1 MNISEMKQALAG
13 VAAVTFRL
21 PDGTYLPAHFNVTE
35 VGLVTNHFI
44 DCGGVERRETVA
56 NFQLWEAGDY
66 DHRLAPQKFLHI
78 LQLSARILGREDLPI
93 EVEYQ
98 QATIGKF
105 GLEFDGTDFVLT
117 AKHTA
122 CLAQEDSGA
131 VCPAPAANSRLH
143 ARRRVL
149 LNRRSPNF
157 QLAGTAEK
165 IVGRCRAL
173 RDWVEACAHDFARPP
188 LQT

>member
-1 MNISEMKQALAG
+1 MKISEMKEVLNG
-13 VAAVTFRL
+13 LSAVSFRL
-21 PDGTYLPAHFNVTE
+21 PDGTQLPAHFHVTE
-35 VGLVTNHFI
+35 VGLVSKHFI

-78 LQLSARILGREDLPI
+78 LQLSEKILGREDLDI

-105 GLEFDGTDFVLT
+105 GLAFDGTDFLLT

-122 CLAQEDSGA
+122 CLAQDACGIPADQQFALPQLQVAGCAPGSG
-131 VCPAPAANSRLH
+131 C
-143 ARRRVL
+143 
-149 LNRRSPNF
+149 
-157 QLAGTAEK
+157 
-165 IVGRCRAL
+165 C
-173 RDWVEACAHDFARPP
+173 
-188 LQT
+188 